1 VNERALRLGAIAVAA
16 AGAALASYMLAV
28 RSGNAELVCRTGG
41 CETVQSSS
49 YSELLGIPVAAL
61 GLVAF
66 IAIGVLTLLRS
77 PLAWTAATSLALA
90 AVAFSAYLLIV
101 QVAVIGELC
110 DWCLINDALVTVLAG
125 LVLLRAVAAPAA
137 TTASRGTSRSRAST
151 GSSRSRR
158 HARA

>member
-1 VNERALRLGAIAVAA
+1 
-16 AGAALASYMLAV
+16 
-28 RSGNAELVCRTGG
+28 
-41 CETVQSSS
+41 
-49 YSELLGIPVAAL
+49 
-61 GLVAF
+61 
-66 IAIGVLTLLRS
+66 
-77 PLAWTAATSLALA
+77 
-90 AVAFSAYLLIV
+90 V
-101 QVAVIGELC
+101 QVAMIGELC